1 MTRPDFT
8 GIRPDVAEYITSLE
22 QDTAQKQ
29 QELRQRDERIAQLET
44 RVADIM
50 QMLQNLQRLYFGK
63 KSEKIRIPAME
74 DGAVQLSIF
83 SQEEPVPISQPV
95 EPEEKTHPGRDY
107 CRPSRCYP

>member
-29 QELRQRDERIAQLET
+29 QELGRRDERIAQLET

-50 QMLQNLQRLYFGK
+50 QMLQNFQRLYFGK
-63 KSEKIRIPAME
+63 RSFLYNVSVPNG
-74 DGAVQLSIF
+74 GA
-83 SQEEPVPISQPV
+83 
-95 EPEEKTHPGRDY
+95 
-107 CRPSRCYP
+107 

>member
-29 QELRQRDERIAQLET
+29 QELGQRDERIAQLET

-74 DGAVQLSIF
+74 DEAVQLSIF
-83 SQEEPVPISQPV
+83 SQEEKAPVPQSV
-95 EPEEKTHPGRDY
+95 EPETIECLPHE
-107 CRPSRCYP
+107 